1 MGGEKKTKRLLMML
15 AGNLLIGVGVAFYRM
30 SGFGADPYT
39 CMNLGVSGFLG
50 MSFGNWQLLM
60 NIMLLAAVWFTVRN

>member
-50 MSFGNWQLLM
+50 MGSCL
-60 NIMLLAAVWFTVRN
+60 